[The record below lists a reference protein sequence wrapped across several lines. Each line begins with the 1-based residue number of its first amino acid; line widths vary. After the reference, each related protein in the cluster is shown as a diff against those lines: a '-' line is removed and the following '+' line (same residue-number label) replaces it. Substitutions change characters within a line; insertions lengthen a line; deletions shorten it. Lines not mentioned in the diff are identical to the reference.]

1 MKKRDKKRVE
11 KIKKPSAQLEADPN
25 FPERV
30 EDATPEEIAQT
41 IFAVA
46 DGVRQATKSR

>member
-1 MKKRDKKRVE
+1 MKKRHKKRDE
-11 KIKKPSAQLEADPN
+11 KTKKPRPQLEVDPN